1 MKKLQIILFVVLVFI
16 SFTNIS
22 FSKDN
27 SKKGFDKIK
36 LLAGTWQ
43 SKMPDGSITKITYK
57 IVSNGSTIMETI
69 SGKEDDAM
77 ITMYHLNGNNLM
89 MTHYCSAGNQP
100 RMKAEVNDN
109 EIKTLNFKYIDATN
123 LKNEQDGH
131 MLNLDITFK
140 DNDHFTQAWT
150 WTKDGKNVTHTFEA
164 ERVK

>member
-1 MKKLQIILFVVLVFI
+1 MKKVSILFCSLLIVVSL
-16 SFTNIS
+16 SNFTY
-22 FSKDN
+22 SKNN

-36 LLAGTWQ
+36 SLVGTWH
-43 SKMPDGSITKITYK
+43 SKMTDGSITKITYK

-77 ITMYHLNGNNLM
+77 VTMYHLNGNNLM

-100 RMKAEVNDN
+100 RMKAMVTDN
-109 EIKTLNFKYIDATN
+109 KIKTLNFKYIDATN
-123 LKNEQDGH
+123 LKSEHDGH

-140 DNDHFTQAWT
+140 DKDHFTQAWT
-150 WTKDGKNVTHTFEA
+150 WTKDGKNSTTVFEF